1 MPVASVRVR
10 LVVVITLVA
19 ALGLAAVAA
28 SVFVVE
34 RALIMHQVEERLRAN
49 LDSARFIVEGDAES
63 PLQWESS
70 RAALEDIVRRM
81 SPDDNTGVLG
91 VVDDKIAFLPGV
103 PLDVDLLHAPGFVPF
118 AVKASAG
125 GNPVIGTYA
134 EEGVNWR
141 FLAAPVELPGAPDS
155 SDVLF
160 LMAYDVNAELAEL
173 IEPGRIFVIASIV
186 VIVVIAGVATLVAG
200 RLLRPLRRMRETA
213 ERVSAQSL
221 EERLPIEGRD
231 DVSELAATMNA
242 MLDRLDSALD
252 SQRQLLSDV
261 GHELKTPLTIIRGH
275 VELVNPEEPR
285 DVIETQALVVD
296 ELDRMSRLVQDL
308 SSTASLHGPSP
319 VQLVPTDAADLVAQI
334 ARKASGI
341 EGADVAAGP
350 IAEVVAPLDAAR
362 ITQALLQLSQN
373 AVTHGGGR
381 FMIGSHA
388 DAKQLHL
395 WVRDYGGGVA
405 DADKKAIFE
414 RFKRGSS
421 ESPGSGLG
429 LNIVQVIARAHG
441 GSVSVSDAVGGGAIF
456 QISVQLSERP
466 TGGIDTHRR

>member
-1 MPVASVRVR
+1 
-10 LVVVITLVA
+10 
-19 ALGLAAVAA
+19 
-28 SVFVVE
+28 
-34 RALIMHQVEERLRAN
+34 
-49 LDSARFIVEGDAES
+49 
-63 PLQWESS
+63 
-70 RAALEDIVRRM
+70 
-81 SPDDNTGVLG
+81 
-91 VVDDKIAFLPGV
+91 
-103 PLDVDLLHAPGFVPF
+103 
-118 AVKASAG
+118 
-125 GNPVIGTYA
+125 
-134 EEGVNWR
+134 
-141 FLAAPVELPGAPDS
+141 
-155 SDVLF
+155 
-160 LMAYDVNAELAEL
+160 
-173 IEPGRIFVIASIV
+173 EPGRIFVIASIV

-350 IAEVVAPLDAAR
+350 IAEVVAPLDA
-362 ITQALLQLSQN
+362 
-373 AVTHGGGR
+373 
-381 FMIGSHA
+381 
-388 DAKQLHL
+388 
-395 WVRDYGGGVA
+395 
-405 DADKKAIFE
+405 
-414 RFKRGSS
+414 
-421 ESPGSGLG
+421 
-429 LNIVQVIARAHG
+429 
-441 GSVSVSDAVGGGAIF
+441 
-456 QISVQLSERP
+456 
-466 TGGIDTHRR
+466 